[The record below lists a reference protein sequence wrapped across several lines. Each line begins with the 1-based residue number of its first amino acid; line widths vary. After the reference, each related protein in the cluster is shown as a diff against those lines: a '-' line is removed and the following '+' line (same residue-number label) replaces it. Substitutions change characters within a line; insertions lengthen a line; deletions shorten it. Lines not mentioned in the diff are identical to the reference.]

1 MIRLAS
7 KQASESKFSRARVGA
22 VIAKGNRV
30 LAVGHNRIGYSKHLR
45 FRRFSESIHAEQ
57 DAILQLLK
65 ARRGDELVGA
75 TIYVSRINNSEKP
88 MLSRPCAMCNS
99 LIQAVGIRQ
108 VVFTTNEGVA
118 EYECR

>member
-30 LAVGHNRIGYSKHLR
+30 LAVGHNRIGHSKYLR
-45 FRRFSESIHAEQ
+45 NRRFSESIHAEQ

-88 MLSRPCAMCNS
+88 MLSRPCAMCHS

-108 VVFTTNEGVA
+108 VVFTTNEGIA
-118 EYECR
+118 EYEC